1 MSYPIVQLLIFL
13 IITGSDVGTAIYNRY
28 VLDLDENIGYTAHL
42 CGAIAG
48 LLVGF
53 KVLKNLEVKKHEK
66 ILWWVSVITYT
77 SLMTIALLI
86 NIFHKTH
93 FLPEEYSSIV

>member
-53 KVLKNLEVKKHEK
+53 KILKNLEIKKHER
-66 ILWWVSVITYT
+66 ILWWFSVVTYT
-77 SLMTIALLI
+77 SLMTIAVLV
-86 NIFHKTH
+86 NVFHKSH
-93 FLPEEYSSIV
+93 FLPEDYSSAV